1 MNEDNKEQLII
12 EDYYNHNPVFI
23 KEEIKEFSNNWKE
36 EELMKE
42 INKLLEE

>member
-12 EDYYNHNPVFI
+12 EDYYKHNPSFLE
-23 KEEIKEFSNNWKE
+23 EEIKEFSNNWKE